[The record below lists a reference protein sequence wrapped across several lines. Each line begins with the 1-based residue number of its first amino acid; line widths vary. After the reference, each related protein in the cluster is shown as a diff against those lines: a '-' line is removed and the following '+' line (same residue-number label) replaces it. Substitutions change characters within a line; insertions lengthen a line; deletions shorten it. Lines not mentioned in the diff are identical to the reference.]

1 LFDKI
6 GTHYRKKVG
15 ERKEELD
22 KQLKER
28 ERERKEV
35 EKELKEKGT
44 IVFGEPKG
52 TNGRGQS
59 SAKERDT

>member
-1 LFDKI
+1 MFDKI
-6 GTHYRKKVG
+6 GNHYRKKVG
-15 ERKEELD
+15 ERREEIE

-35 EKELKEKGT
+35 ERELKEKGT
-44 IVFGEPKG
+44 IVYDG
-52 TNGRGQS
+52 TTGAGTGG